1 MQYNQP
7 ADFQFKLKTEVK
19 RNKRTTSDKKNII
32 VLFMCVCARECLNLG
47 SILHLVKRLGRM
59 HIKF

>member
-19 RNKRTTSDKKNII
+19 RNKRTTSDKKKYYCTFY
-32 VLFMCVCARECLNLG
+32 VCVRARMLK
-47 SILHLVKRLGRM
+47 SRKYST
-59 HIKF
+59 F